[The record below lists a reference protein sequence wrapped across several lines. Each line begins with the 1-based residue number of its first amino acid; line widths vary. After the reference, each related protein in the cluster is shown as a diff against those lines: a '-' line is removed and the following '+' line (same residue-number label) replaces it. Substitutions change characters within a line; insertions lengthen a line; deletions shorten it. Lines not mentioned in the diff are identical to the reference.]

1 MTYDEIKAALAE
13 LPPMMVEKGLRLP
26 HASAQINPEGKN
38 WVILGRA
45 RTLGSFYADAREYFT
60 IETTI
65 ESAIAEARAWIEAL
79 PAPETKAQT
88 DYMRML
94 ADAVDFGHS
103 NGIPAKY
110 VDPVRI
116 TQKAMTENLLT
127 KGGE

>member
-13 LPPMMVEKGLRLP
+13 LPPMMVEKGMRLP
-26 HASAQINPEGKN
+26 CAEMHISANENCCIMLKCAKSP
-38 WVILGRA
+38 
-45 RTLGSFYADAREYFT
+45 SSDYADEYHFFRN
-60 IETTI
+60 EDPAD
-65 ESAIAEARAWIEAL
+65 AIAEARAWIEAL
-79 PAPETKAQT
+79 PTPEAKAQT

-94 ADAVDFGHS
+94 ADAVDFGHA
-103 NGIPAKY
+103 NNIPAKY